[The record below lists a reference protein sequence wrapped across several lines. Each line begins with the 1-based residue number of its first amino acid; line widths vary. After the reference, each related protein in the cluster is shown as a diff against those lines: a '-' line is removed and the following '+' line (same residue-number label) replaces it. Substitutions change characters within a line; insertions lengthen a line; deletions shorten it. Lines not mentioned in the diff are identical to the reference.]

1 MIMRSSFRFSESG
14 RRRQQKIVV
23 FDKDVDR
30 ADWMGILSSCRG
42 HVLKELPFVHGL
54 LVLVDEDEAADV
66 ESLASSRSGV
76 LRVDDDIDIDMVF
89 EVGRLAWGP
98 KLVENT
104 PWGISRI
111 NLKGVDRT
119 GRGVKVGVLDTGID
133 SVHPDIGRNVK
144 GGMDAIGGTASARDD
159 NGHGTH
165 VSGTIAALRNG
176 VGVVGVAP
184 DASVYSVKV
193 LDSRGSGKLSNLVQ
207 GMEWCVGQQIKVV
220 NLSLSASKDNQ
231 TFRDVVQSAR
241 KAGITMVCAAG
252 NSGPSPNTV
261 GYPAKYIETI
271 AVAAINDD
279 DAVANFSSRG
289 REIAVSAPGVDV
301 LSTWPGRRYRKSS
314 GTSMAAPHVTGAV
327 ALMLEADPALTPSEI
342 KSILQ
347 STSVPVAGAGSDEQG
362 AGVID
367 VAAALARVAKKRTAA
382 ATRVGVST

>member
-1 MIMRSSFRFSESG
+1 MRSSVKFSESG
-14 RRRQQKIVV
+14 RLRQQKIVI
-23 FDKDVDR
+23 FDKAVDR
-30 ADWMGILSSCRG
+30 ADWVGILSGCRG
-42 HVLKELPFVHGL
+42 YVVKELPLVNGL

-66 ESLASSRSGV
+66 QSLASSRSGV
-76 LRVDDDIDIDMVF
+76 LRVDDDIDISMVF
-89 EVGRLAWGP
+89 EVGPMAWGP
-98 KLVENT
+98 RLVENT
-104 PWGISRI
+104 PWGITRI
-111 NLKGVDRT
+111 NLAGVDRT
-119 GRGVKVGVLDTGID
+119 GRGVKVGVLDTGVD
-133 SVHPDIGRNVK
+133 SSHPDIGRNVK
-144 GGMDAIGGTASARDD
+144 GGMDMISGAASARDD

-220 NLSLSASKDNQ
+220 NLSLSASKENQ
-231 TFRDVVQSAR
+231 TFRDVVLAAR
-241 KAGITMVCAAG
+241 RAGITMVCAAG
-252 NSGPSPNTV
+252 NSGPSPNSV
-261 GYPAKYIETI
+261 GYPARYIETI
-271 AVAAINDD
+271 AVAAIDD
-279 DAVANFSSRG
+279 RDSVPNFSSRG

-327 ALMLEADPALTPSEI
+327 ALMLEADPALTPSEV

-347 STSVPVAGAGSDEQG
+347 STSVPLAGAGPDEQG

-367 VAAALARVAKKRTAA
+367 VAAALARVSIKRTAA
-382 ATRVGVST
+382 VTQVGVST

>member
-1 MIMRSSFRFSESG
+1 MMRSSVKFSESG
-14 RRRQQKIVV
+14 RLRQKKIVI
-23 FDKDVDR
+23 FDKAVDR
-30 ADWMGILSSCRG
+30 ADWVGILSGCRG
-42 HVLKELPFVHGL
+42 YVVKELPLVNGL

-66 ESLASSRSGV
+66 QSLASSRSGV
-76 LRVDDDIDIDMVF
+76 LRVDDDIDISMVF
-89 EVGRLAWGP
+89 EVGPMAWGP
-98 KLVENT
+98 RLVENT
-104 PWGISRI
+104 PWGITRI
-111 NLKGVDRT
+111 NLAGVDRT
-119 GRGVKVGVLDTGID
+119 GRGVKVGVLDTGVD
-133 SVHPDIGRNVK
+133 SSHPDIGRNVK
-144 GGMDAIGGTASARDD
+144 GGMDMISGAASARDD

-220 NLSLSASKDNQ
+220 NLSLSASKENQ
-231 TFRDVVQSAR
+231 TFRDVVLAAR
-241 KAGITMVCAAG
+241 RAGITMVCAAG
-252 NSGPSPNTV
+252 NSGPSPNSV
-261 GYPAKYIETI
+261 GYPARYIETI
-271 AVAAINDD
+271 AVAAVDD
-279 DAVANFSSRG
+279 RDSVPNFSSRG

-327 ALMLEADPALTPSEI
+327 ALMLEADPSLTPSEV

-347 STSVPVAGAGSDEQG
+347 STSVPLAGAGPDEQG

-367 VAAALARVAKKRTAA
+367 VAAALARVSKKRTAA
-382 ATRVGVST
+382 VTRVEVST

>member
-1 MIMRSSFRFSESG
+1 MLRSSIRFSKSG
-14 RRRQQKIVV
+14 KRRQQKIVV
-23 FDKDVDR
+23 FEETVDP
-30 ADWMGILSSCRG
+30 ADWVEILSGCRG
-42 HVLKELPFVHGL
+42 HVLKELPLVHGL

-66 ESLASSRSGV
+66 QSLASSRSGV
-76 LRVDDDIDIDMVF
+76 LRVDDDIDIDMVV
-89 EVGRLAWGP
+89 EVGHLAWGP
-98 KLVENT
+98 KFVENT

-119 GRGVKVGVLDTGID
+119 GKGVKIGVLDTGLD
-133 SVHPDIGRNVK
+133 SAHPDIGRNVK
-144 GGMDAIGGTASARDD
+144 GAINAIGGAASARDD

-193 LDSRGSGKLSNLVQ
+193 LDNRGSGKLSSLAQ
-207 GMEWCVGQQIKVV
+207 GMEWCIEQQIKVV
-220 NLSLSASKDNQ
+220 NLSLSASRDNQ

-252 NSGPSPNTV
+252 NSGPSANTV

-271 AVAAINDD
+271 AVAAINDK
-279 DAVANFSSRG
+279 DAVADFSSRG
-289 REIAVSAPGVDV
+289 REVAVSAPGVEI
-301 LSTWPGRRYRKSS
+301 LSTWPGRRYRKST

-327 ALMLEADPALTPSEI
+327 ALLLEADPALTPSEI

-347 STSVPVAGAGSDEQG
+347 STSTPLSGAGPDEQG

-367 VAAALARVAKKRTAA
+367 VAAALARVARKRSLAA
-382 ATRVGVST
+382 SKVEVAT